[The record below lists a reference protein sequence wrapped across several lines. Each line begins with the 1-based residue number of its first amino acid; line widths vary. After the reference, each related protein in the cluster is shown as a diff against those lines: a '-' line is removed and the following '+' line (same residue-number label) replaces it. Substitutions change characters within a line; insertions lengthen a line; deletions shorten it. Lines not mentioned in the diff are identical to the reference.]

1 MTFTH
6 TRRVHLTTLIASLGV
21 CATGASA
28 SAPSPFMGTWTG
40 LLESG
45 RTRLT
50 VRLAVT
56 GDRVDVISVD
66 QGGTVITPDE
76 VTLTTD
82 RIHLGMKAINATFD
96 GHLTA
101 DGFIDGIFTQGQIF
115 HIRLARGMAIV
126 PSSAWRRLT
135 PDSLNASR
143 IEAKIPAIGAAWA
156 SRNGSDLIV
165 RGARS
170 SDDEIA
176 AQPDDQW
183 HWGSITKSMTATL
196 CARLVEAGVIKWD
209 TTIAQVLDT
218 PDFSVPQAYRDA
230 TLLHLLS
237 HRAGLQPNVIGVEF
251 SHELED
257 AREERLRFARTA
269 LALPPAD
276 AVGKQMIYSNNG
288 YAVAG
293 AMLEKLSGKSW
304 ETLIQTEV
312 FKPLGIR
319 HAGQGA
325 PGHKGRIDQPLGH
338 TVTDGK
344 RVPDPAG
351 MPSSDNVVAI
361 GPAGR
366 VHMPLTD
373 MITYL
378 TAHRDQPAKFLKA
391 QNWATLHI
399 PHFGGNY
406 ALGWMKRED
415 GALFHNGSNTMW
427 YGEAFVD
434 PNTGVVCAACAN
446 DATRETM
453 NAVSNVL
460 MSAYGA
466 ATV

>member
-6 TRRVHLTTLIASLGV
+6 TRRAHLTGLIASLGV
-21 CATGASA
+21 GATGASA
-28 SAPSPFMGTWTG
+28 SATSPFEGTWTG

-50 VRLAVT
+50 VRLVVAD
-56 GDRVDVISVD
+56 DRIDVISVD
-66 QGGTVITPDE
+66 QGGAVITPDE
-76 VTLTTD
+76 VTLTAD
-82 RIHLGMKAINATFD
+82 RIRLVSKRINASFD
-96 GHLTA
+96 GHLTP
-101 DGFIDGIFTQGQIF
+101 DGFIDGTFTQGQVF
-115 HIRLARGMAIV
+115 HMRLARGMAIV

-135 PDSLNASR
+135 PESLNAHR
-143 IEAKIPAIGAAWA
+143 IEAKTPAIGAAWA

-176 AQPDDQW
+176 AQPEDQW

-209 TTIAQVLDT
+209 TTIGQVLDT
-218 PDFSVPQAYRDA
+218 PDFSVPEAYRDA

-237 HRAGLQPNVIGVEF
+237 HRSGLQPNVNGVEF
-251 SHELED
+251 SHELDD
-257 AREERLRFARTA
+257 ARKERLRFARTA
-269 LALPPAD
+269 LAFPPAD
-276 AVGKQMIYSNNG
+276 AIGKQMVYSNNG

-293 AMLEKLSGKSW
+293 AMLEKLTGTSW

-325 PGHKGRIDQPLGH
+325 PGRKGQIDQPLGH
-338 TVTDGK
+338 TVKDGI

-351 MPSSDNVVAI
+351 VPGSDNVVAI

-366 VHMPLTD
+366 VHMPLAD

-391 QNWATLHI
+391 QNWAMLHI

-427 YGEAFVD
+427 YAEVLID

-446 DATRETM
+446 DAARDTM
-453 NAVSNVL
+453 GAVSEVL
-460 MSAYGA
+460 MSAYGS
-466 ATV
+466 ATA